1 VSARPHSC
9 KDVID
14 LLTEYME
21 GGLAPDQARALEAEL
36 ARCVP
41 CREFLDTLKRSTAA
55 LAGLRCDA
63 LPEECHRTLRD
74 YLARSLPGIDPAAG

>member
-21 GGLAPDQARALEAEL
+21 GGLVPDRARALEAEL

-55 LAGLRCDA
+55 LAGLHCDA
-63 LPEECHRTLRD
+63 LPEDCHRSLRQLLD
-74 YLARSLPGIDPAAG
+74 RELRSGRA

>member
-1 VSARPHSC
+1 VNARPHSC

-21 GGLAPDQARALEAEL
+21 GGLAPDRVRALEAEL

-63 LPEECHRTLRD
+63 LPEDCHRSLRQFLD
-74 YLARSLPGIDPAAG
+74 RELRSGRP